1 MPAQVGPQEPGLAS
15 AGGVPAVE
23 QQSAGRTNQF
33 VAAPTLAVAILA
45 RMRSFASVS
54 TRSPA
59 NLQFWLRTSSPE
71 RLPVAGEGWT
81 HVGLKTCC
89 QLVWP
94 VRKASSG
101 SGSATAVTMYAVS
114 FPLVELLGTAVAT
127 AIVAAESR
135 QQAAATAITGTAA
148 IACTQP
154 AVNFCARGAARAI
167 FYLPISPAAL

>member
-1 MPAQVGPQEPGLAS
+1 
-15 AGGVPAVE
+15 
-23 QQSAGRTNQF
+23 
-33 VAAPTLAVAILA
+33 
-45 RMRSFASVS
+45 
-54 TRSPA
+54 
-59 NLQFWLRTSSPE
+59 
-71 RLPVAGEGWT
+71 
-81 HVGLKTCC
+81 LKTCC

-148 IACTQP
+148 IAACTQP
-154 AVNFCARGAARAI
+154 AVNFCAGPLLIPPRW
-167 FYLPISPAAL
+167 L